1 MTKKDLVGE
10 AVRVYLELRKAEM
23 REAMLAKLR
32 KMDGS
37 VASSVSLLTGIS
49 PEDIDRLGGINE
61 EELADGVR
69 SAHPEDANGR
79 PPAPAPAHR
88 RTSRGNRPP
97 ALAKARTRFSV
108 PDAAHER
115 IRAIDDEVIWKVK
128 VQRWRGAVW
137 TADQI
142 A

>member
-32 KMDGS
+32 KLDGS

-61 EELADGVR
+61 EELAVPVR
-69 SAHPEDANGR
+69 NRQFRARQRRRDVPICCAARGLRGSG
-79 PPAPAPAHR
+79 PPA
-88 RTSRGNRPP
+88 
-97 ALAKARTRFSV
+97 
-108 PDAAHER
+108 
-115 IRAIDDEVIWKVK
+115 
-128 VQRWRGAVW
+128 
-137 TADQI
+137 
-142 A
+142 